1 MNSMKSKLLSLQI
14 VLMVSLFSVM
24 ACSSSDS
31 SEMSEMITLEND
43 LSDKVSQSSVSEFG
57 DKVFTRIW
65 SDPPTL
71 DPHLTGDTTS
81 SAIVVE
87 IFGGLV
93 SFDTSLNL
101 IPDLAES
108 WDISEDAETY
118 TFKIRKDAV
127 FHDGKKVTADD
138 FKWSFNRAVAPDTAS
153 PIAETYLGDI
163 VGVKDV
169 LEGVSDEISG
179 ITVLDEHT
187 LQIKIDSPKSYFLQ
201 KLTYPTA
208 YVLDKNNIVSL
219 GSSWTDSPNGTGP
232 FKLIEY
238 KIGEQIVLGKH
249 DDYHLGAA
257 KLDKIV
263 MNLAGGSSMAM
274 YENDEIDITG
284 VSLFD
289 LERTIFLVN
298 NGALITKDSI
308 SPPSPA
314 GLIL

>member
-1 MNSMKSKLLSLQI
+1 M
-14 VLMVSLFSVM
+14 
-24 ACSSSDS
+24 
-31 SEMSEMITLEND
+31 
-43 LSDKVSQSSVSEFG
+43 
-57 DKVFTRIW
+57 
-65 SDPPTL
+65 
-71 DPHLTGDTTS
+71 
-81 SAIVVE
+81 
-87 IFGGLV
+87 
-93 SFDTSLNL
+93 
-101 IPDLAES
+101 
-108 WDISEDAETY
+108 
-118 TFKIRKDAV
+118 
-127 FHDGKKVTADD
+127 
-138 FKWSFNRAVAPDTAS
+138 APDTAS

-289 LERTIFLVN
+289 LERIMDPNDPLNPDLVIAN
-298 NGALITKDSI
+298 PGFSI
-308 SPPSPA
+308 SYIGFNVTEPPFDDVNFRKA
-314 GLIL
+314 LNHAVDKKLIA